1 LKTLTNKMQKY
12 YSNGKL
18 LLSGEYL
25 ILDGAI
31 GVALPTSLGQEMHVS
46 KTRSEGVLFWESLD
60 EIGDSWFEGSF
71 SLPDLKLISFTGQE
85 MVANTLQRILL
96 EAKKA
101 NAKFLASNQGVHV
114 ASKLQFPRDWG
125 LGSSSTLINN
135 IAQWSEINA
144 FELLFNSFG
153 GSGYD
158 IACAKIDQPIKY
170 SLHHDLPKF
179 EPVNFDPDFKE
190 QLHFIHLN
198 KKQVSSESIKA
209 YKKKQVEPAILN
221 NISILSK
228 NILSATTIEVFN
240 DLLKEHESI
249 LSKILG
255 IEPIQQRLFPDFK
268 GQIKS
273 LGAWGGDFILATGDA
288 NTSDYFKLKG
298 YPTVIPYSSMIKI
311 V

>member
-1 LKTLTNKMQKY
+1 MKTLTNKMQKY

-25 ILDGAI
+25 ILDGAT
-31 GVALPTSLGQEMHVS
+31 GLALPTSLGQEMHVS

-135 IAQWSEINA
+135 IAQWSEINP

-158 IACAKIDQPIKY
+158 IACAKIDQPIIY
-170 SLHHDLPKF
+170 ALHHDSPKF
-179 EPVNFDPDFKE
+179 ESVNFDPVFKE
-190 QLHFIHLN
+190 QLYFIHLN

-209 YKKKQVEPAILN
+209 YKKKQVEPAIIN

-273 LGAWGGDFILATGDA
+273 LGAWGGDFILATGDT

-298 YPTVIPYSSMIKI
+298 YPTVIPYSSMIKTL
-311 V
+311 

>member
-1 LKTLTNKMQKY
+1 MQKY
-12 YSNGKL
+12 LSNGKL

-25 ILDGAI
+25 ILDGAT

-46 KTRSEGVLFWESLD
+46 HINSEGVLLWESLD
-60 EIGDSWFEGSF
+60 ETGDSWFEASF
-71 SLPDLKLISFTGQE
+71 SLSDLNVISFTGQE
-85 MVANTLQRILL
+85 MIARTLQRILL

-101 NAKFLASNQGVHV
+101 NSKFLLSQQGVQV
-114 ASKLQFPRDWG
+114 TTKLQFPRDWG

-135 IAQWSEINA
+135 IAQWSEIDP

-158 IACAKIDQPIKY
+158 IACAKIDQPIIY
-170 SLHHDLPKF
+170 ALDHGSPTF
-179 EPVNFDPDFKE
+179 EPVNFDPVFKD
-190 QLHFIHLN
+190 QLYFVHLN
-198 KKQVSSESIKA
+198 KKQVSSESIKS
-209 YKKKQVEPAILN
+209 YKKKKVEHSIIN
-221 NISILSK
+221 DISMLSK
-228 NILSATTIEVFN
+228 SILSATTIKTFK

-255 IEPIQQRLFPDFK
+255 IEPIQQRLFPDYK

-273 LGAWGGDFILATGDA
+273 LGAWGGDFILATGD
-288 NTSDYFKLKG
+288 NTTPDYFKLKG
-298 YPTVIPYSSMIKI
+298 YQTVIPYSSMIKI